1 MPLCKLHKLNMVL
14 VLTVSL
20 APSPHVATCCF
31 PVCFLQLVLTHPCGV
46 GCCFVRQRHLS
57 MVHVFYGPSLVN
69 VWRSLAH
76 FAILFVQVGLSLV
89 HPGNAG
95 HAFCIVVP
103 LPPSAYILPQCFS
116 VLLPLLQ
123 TLHSMHVV
131 KWVELT
137 SAICLCFLEFLTCI
151 WFSPCKA
158 TFGVLK
164 YQAHP

>member
-1 MPLCKLHKLNMVL
+1 MTLCKLHKLNIVL

-76 FAILFVQVGLSLV
+76 FVILFVQVGLSLV
-89 HPGNAG
+89 HPGNDG

-103 LPPSAYILPQCFS
+103 LPPSAYILLLCFS
-116 VLLPLLQ
+116 GVATHLSNFAFDACCQVSRVNHCDLFVFSWVSN
-123 TLHSMHVV
+123 LHLV
-131 KWVELT
+131 
-137 SAICLCFLEFLTCI
+137 
-151 WFSPCKA
+151 
-158 TFGVLK
+158 
-164 YQAHP
+164 